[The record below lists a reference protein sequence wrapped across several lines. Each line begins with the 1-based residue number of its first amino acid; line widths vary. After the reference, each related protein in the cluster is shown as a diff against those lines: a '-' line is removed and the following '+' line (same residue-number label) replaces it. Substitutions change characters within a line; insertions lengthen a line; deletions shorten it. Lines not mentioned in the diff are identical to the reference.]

1 MRTYKFKLYNSD
13 KNRYLSKQ
21 INVAASVW
29 NHTVA
34 LQRRYYRM
42 YGKYASVAKIQ
53 KHYTQL
59 KKTRRYSFWNQL
71 GSQALQEVVQRVDRS
86 YQAFFDYKRGK
97 TQLKKSPPKFKKHEK
112 YSSFTLKQ
120 AGYKLDEQN
129 GIIEINRRRYRYFK
143 SRNIYGT
150 IKTLTVK
157 RTPLGEYFV
166 TIVCDDSETY
176 PIPRAGKAVGMDF
189 GLKHFLTLSDG
200 STIDSPEM
208 FKHSINE
215 IRKANKRLSRCKEG
229 SNHKRAAK
237 KDLERAHEAIADRRK
252 DWFYKLADRLTK
264 EYAIICIE
272 DLNIKAM
279 QKLWGRK
286 ISDYAF
292 AEFVSIL
299 EWEALK
305 NGCSVIKVDRWLPSS
320 KACHVCGAINA
331 NLSLK
336 DRSWRCEC
344 CGTEHDRDINAAI
357 NILSAGLAA
366 TA

>member
-1 MRTYKFKLYNSD
+1 MEGGSIVRTYKFKLYNSD

-42 YGKYASVAKIQ
+42 YGKYASVAKI
-53 KHYTQL
+53 
-59 KKTRRYSFWNQL
+59 
-71 GSQALQEVVQRVDRS
+71 
-86 YQAFFDYKRGK
+86 
-97 TQLKKSPPKFKKHEK
+97 
-112 YSSFTLKQ
+112 
-120 AGYKLDEQN
+120 
-129 GIIEINRRRYRYFK
+129 
-143 SRNIYGT
+143 
-150 IKTLTVK
+150 
-157 RTPLGEYFV
+157 GEYFV

-215 IRKANKRLSRCKEG
+215 IRKASKKLSRCKEG
-229 SNHKRAAK
+229 SNHKKAAK
-237 KDLERAHEAIADRRK
+237 KDLDRAHEAIADRRK

-305 NGCSVIKVDRWLPSS
+305 NGCSVIKVDRWLPSKVIYTDS
-320 KACHVCGAINA
+320 
-331 NLSLK
+331 
-336 DRSWRCEC
+336 DTC
-344 CGTEHDRDINAAI
+344 CLLFRLI
-357 NILSAGLAA
+357 
-366 TA
+366 